1 MYCVP
6 VLQPVCETGCTNL
19 NNAPARPSSAR
30 MRRSLGPP
38 FFPFRSRRGPA
49 QHHDWSVL
57 RLTPHSSARGASG
70 TPPPKPS
77 RRALLECS
85 GFIVRVYRLN
95 EFERCV
101 SARVMP
107 LKPGSRVYVYARLRV
122 ILTGVKPL
130 RARLTVAWKFIRAAC
145 ATMWV
150 TEID

>member
-6 VLQPVCETGCTNL
+6 VLQAVCETGCTNL

-57 RLTPHSSARGASG
+57 RLTPDSRARGASG
-70 TPPPKPS
+70 TPPKPS
-77 RRALLECS
+77 RRALLECW

-95 EFERCV
+95 EIERCL

-107 LKPGSRVYVYARLRV
+107 LKPGSRVYAHTRPRV
-122 ILTGVKPL
+122 ILTGAKLL
-130 RARLTVAWKFIRAAC
+130 RARLTVPWKFIRAAC
-145 ATMWV
+145 ATMWA
-150 TEID
+150 TQID